1 MDQAT
6 QSTLGAELEHLIAV
20 GAAAD
25 RVYQAR
31 IRRIGDVISTAT
43 LSPDAQWRA
52 ILDIVLRAAQLDH
65 VADTFTESADG
76 IPSTLP
82 YLTDR
87 TPPARGHALPA
98 SPGHQG
104 VDDSVGQQGK
114 L

>member
-20 GAAAD
+20 GVAAD

-65 VADTFTESADG
+65 VADAFTESADS
-76 IPSTLP
+76 IPSTFP
-82 YLTDR
+82 YPTDR
-87 TPPARGHALPA
+87 TSPARGHTSPA
-98 SPGHQG
+98 TPGHQE
-104 VDDSVGQQGK
+104 VDGSVWQQGK